1 MAADIDF
8 VRRSVQERAG
18 AADRSALAVRHTL
31 LNRSSGTM
39 KPYSG
44 PSFQD
49 RVGRAAEAKQKALD
63 NLRAKPAV
71 DEEIVAER
79 QAARLKR
86 EAAEAEKR
94 AARKAAAEAAKQAK
108 AAAKAEVQSKAA
120 SAPAPLSEADKKLA
134 RDARYAARKSRK

>member
-1 MAADIDF
+1 
-8 VRRSVQERAG
+8 
-18 AADRSALAVRHTL
+18 
-31 LNRSSGTM
+31 M
-39 KPYSG
+39 KAYQG

-63 NLRAKPAV
+63 KLRAKPPL
-71 DEEIVAER
+71 DEKVVAER

-94 AARKAAAEAAKQAK
+94 SAKKAAAEAAKEAK
-108 AAAKAEVQSKAA
+108 AAAKAEAQAKAA
-120 SAPAPLSEADKKLA
+120 SAPAPLTEAEKKAA